1 MEISKSLVI
10 NGLKIEKGERKQLE
24 IVIAKLYDHTDIT
37 IPVEVIRGKEDGPVM
52 FVSGAIHGD
61 EINGV
66 DRKSVV

>member
-1 MEISKSLVI
+1 MGTEKDFVI
-10 NGLKIEKGERKQLE
+10 NGIRIEKGERKQLE

-37 IPVEVIRGKEDGPVM
+37 IPVEVICGKESDPVM

-66 DRKSVV
+66 E